1 MAALDAYIT
10 QLAKTEALEAEL
22 LSDERA
28 RIVVKSGEIRT
39 KKAIPHEQIASLIQE
54 VVTPDSQRELMTTGR
69 TSFRY
74 ETAGLSVT
82 VMVDARRPGAWS
94 VQLLPVGVS
103 MPPPKAASV
112 DTASAGSAKA
122 KGPEAAAFTDV
133 EPTSLRAA
141 PRGGAAEEAH
151 VARESAS
158 PSRPGRPPR
167 PARPAPPAPR
177 AVAAPSA
184 AAGAE
189 PRINAFLRTMTT
201 LGASDLHL
209 CSGVAPMIRHDGE
222 MQQLDD
228 SGPLSDAELREMIK
242 EIAPEHNAEEFAE
255 TCDADF
261 AHTIEG
267 VARFRVNAF
276 MDRHGAGVVCRR
288 IPFEILSPEQI
299 ALPKAV
305 LDLCWLSKGLVVVT
319 GPTGSG
325 KSTTLATL
333 IDYIN
338 KNRTDHIIT
347 IEDPIEFV
355 HDNQR
360 CLINQREVKTHTR
373 SFSAAL
379 RAALREDPDIV
390 LVGEMRD
397 LETVAI
403 AIETAET
410 GHLVFGTLHTTT
422 AISTVDRIIDQFP
435 ADQQA
440 QIRIMLSESL
450 SGVIAQV
457 LCKQTGGGRCAA
469 YEVLISTPAV
479 SNLIREG
486 KTFQIASTMQ
496 TSRNLGMQTMNEHL
510 VELVTVKK
518 ISPEEAYIKSVD
530 KMGLKMMFTQ
540 AGIEMKLGGD
550 S

>member
-22 LSDERA
+22 LSNERA

-39 KKAIPHEQIASLIQE
+39 KKAIPHEQIASLIHE
-54 VVTPDSQRELMTTGR
+54 VVPPDSQRELMKTGR

-103 MPPPKAASV
+103 MPPPKAAVV
-112 DTASAGSAKA
+112 DTASAGDTASARSAKA
-122 KGPEAAAFTDV
+122 TGPEAAAFTDV
-133 EPTSLRAA
+133 ELTSPRAA
-141 PRGGAAEEAH
+141 SLGGAAEEAH

-158 PSRPGRPPR
+158 PSRPARNVPR
-167 PARPAPPAPR
+167 T
-177 AVAAPSA
+177 VVAPSVA
-184 AAGAE
+184 ETSGE

-209 CSGVAPMIRHDGE
+209 CSNVAPMIRHDGE
-222 MQQLDD
+222 MQQLDG
-228 SGPLSDAELREMIK
+228 SEPLNDAELRELIK
-242 EIAPEHNAEEFAE
+242 EIAPEHNAKEFLE
-255 TCDADF
+255 TSDADF

-338 KNRTDHIIT
+338 KHRTDHIIT

-440 QIRIMLSESL
+440 QIRVMLSESL

-510 VELVTVKK
+510 VELVTKKK